1 MINLKLLGIGT
12 VLCCGITL
20 GQLNADAATLDGPV
34 VQGTTLESYLPN
46 QSMMQESAIQSLME
60 DPQGAELS
68 RFVTNFEISD
78 VVEPS
83 ANYLSSTNHVTTRTK
98 RIRVKRP
105 MGYIDDEF
113 ILFKIDGGEN
123 PDVFCGREENGYI
136 YFDVRSLQPGK
147 YELQGTTIKPGA
159 LRLLVAFDVKLASN
173 EVPVITAPDRTI
185 EVGSVFDALKGVTA
199 KDKEDGVL
207 TNIQVKSN
215 NVDTTKV
222 GDYEVYYEVTDSDGG
237 VGKATAKITVI
248 PKNNL
253 PVITAPDRTLEVGS
267 EFDALAGVTAFDEED
282 GKLTDIRVEHT
293 NVNMQ
298 KPGKYQV
305 GYEVTDSKGAIGR
318 ATANITVI
326 KRNELPVITAPDRT
340 IQVGSKFNPLEGVT
354 AYDKEDGF
362 LRDIR
367 VEFDNVDTATPGEY
381 IVRYEVTDSD
391 GGVGKATAKI
401 TVIKRNELPV
411 ITAPD
416 RTIRVGSK
424 FNPLEGVTAYDK
436 EDGFLRDI
444 RVEFDGVNTAIPGE
458 YIVRYE
464 VTDSDGGVGK
474 ATAKITVIYANELPV
489 ITAPD
494 RTIEVGSEFKPLEG
508 VTAYDK
514 EDGVLTNTQV
524 ISDNVNVDVPGVYEV
539 RYQVVDSDNGIGT
552 ATAKITVV
560 KGELEM
566 PVIFEMLDTDRIV
579 KGTGEKNTTLYLK
592 IGNDYFEEKV
602 ESNGTFTVVLESSY
616 AAGTVIEG
624 YLKDSE
630 GRHSKTYKGIVIA
643 TDRLSINRV
652 TTADSKI
659 SGLTIPN
666 AIVEVRVTTLA
677 KVKVYKGK
685 SDASG
690 NFKINFTQPYSLGT
704 PIEVTVINPFTG
716 HKIIKTIQVVTP

>member
-1 MINLKLLGIGT
+1 MIKLKLVGLGM
-12 VLCCGITL
+12 VLCCGIVL
-20 GQLNADAATLDGPV
+20 GQLSADAATLEGTAG
-34 VQGTTLESYLPN
+34 QGTTLESYLPN
-46 QSMMQESAIQSLME
+46 KVMMQENPIQSLIK
-60 DPQGAELS
+60 DPRDAGLFP
-68 RFVTNFEISD
+68 FVQDDISG
-78 VVEPS
+78 VTGV
-83 ANYLSSTNHVTTRTK
+83 ANYLSNTNHITTNTTIV
-98 RIRVKRP
+98 RINKIP
-105 MGYIDDEF
+105 GYSKFVLYSYENTHF
-113 ILFKIDGGEN
+113 DGVEQ
-123 PDVFCGREENGYI
+123 NGYI
-136 YFDVRSLQPGK
+136 YFYVDLDAGEHQIQGNKGGQRDLLSAFNVEDAPNEGPVITAKNRTIEVGSDFKPLDGVKATDKEDGDLTKFIKVTSDNVDTDIPGE
-147 YELQGTTIKPGA
+147 YEVSYEVADSKGAIGRATANISVIK
-159 LRLLVAFDVKLASN
+159 RN
-173 EVPVITAPDRTI
+173 ELPVITAPDRTI
-185 EVGSVFDALKGVTA
+185 EVGSDFKPLDGVKAT
-199 KDKEDGVL
+199 DKEDGDL
-207 TNIQVKSN
+207 TKFIKVTSY
-215 NVDTTKV
+215 NVDTDTP
-222 GDYEVYYEVTDSDGG
+222 GEYEVSYEV
-237 VGKATAKITVI
+237 A
-248 PKNNL
+248 
-253 PVITAPDRTLEVGS
+253 
-267 EFDALAGVTAFDEED
+267 
-282 GKLTDIRVEHT
+282 
-293 NVNMQ
+293 
-298 KPGKYQV
+298 
-305 GYEVTDSKGAIGR
+305 DSKGAIGR

-340 IQVGSKFNPLEGVT
+340 IRVGSEFKPLEGVT

-362 LRDIR
+362 LRNIR
-367 VEFDNVDTATPGEY
+367 VEFDNVD
-381 IVRYEVTDSD
+381 VT
-391 GGVGKATAKI
+391 T
-401 TVIKRNELPV
+401 
-411 ITAPD
+411 
-416 RTIRVGSK
+416 
-424 FNPLEGVTAYDK
+424 
-436 EDGFLRDI
+436 
-444 RVEFDGVNTAIPGE
+444 PGE

-494 RTIEVGSEFKPLEG
+494 RIIEVGSEFKPLEG

-524 ISDNVNVDVPGVYEV
+524 ISDNVNPDVPGVYEV

-602 ESNGTFTVVLESSY
+602 ESNGTFTVVLENSY

-630 GRHSKTYKGIVIA
+630 GQHSKTYKGVVIA
-643 TDRLSINRV
+643 TDMLSINRV
-652 TTADSKI
+652 TTADRKI

-704 PIEVTVINPFTG
+704 PIEVTVINPFTE
-716 HKIIKTIQVVTP
+716 HKIIKTIQVVAP